1 MITPWRAPMLDA
13 AFKALAQMFTQPFRN
28 VLWKSIGLAA
38 ILIIVIGIGLN
49 RVLVWLAGVVQG
61 WAEQTIGLT
70 TNMPVTLLAWILSF
84 ATTLGIIVGS
94 VLLMPAVTAL
104 VASFFVDEIA
114 VEVERSHYPDEP
126 VGHELPLSRAIIQGL
141 KTALLAVGVYL
152 LALPFMLLAGF
163 GAVIFFLCTAFLLG
177 REYFI
182 LAAMRFRPPTE
193 ARHLRRMHQ
202 GTVFIAGMF
211 IAAFVSIPILNLATP
226 LFGMAFMVHMH
237 KRLTGPPKPFDEDRF
252 GRHLEGCARG
262 GLPGLLQRSAIRHCS
277 HSGRRATHT

>member
-1 MITPWRAPMLDA
+1 MLDA

-38 ILIIVIGIGLN
+38 ILIIIVGIGLN

-61 WAEQTIGLT
+61 WAEQTIGFT
-70 TNMPVTLLAWILSF
+70 TNMPVTLLAWVISF
-84 ATTLGIIVGS
+84 AATLGIIVGS

-104 VASFFVDEIA
+104 VGSFFVDEIA
-114 VEVERSHYPDEP
+114 EEVERSHYPNEP
-126 VGHELPLSRAIIQGL
+126 VGHELPVWRASIQGL

-177 REYFI
+177 REYFL
-182 LAAMRFRPPTE
+182 LAAMRFRPPAE
-193 ARHLRRMHQ
+193 AKQLRRVHQ
-202 GTVFIAGMF
+202 GSLFIAGMF

-226 LFGMAFMVHMH
+226 LFGMAFMVHIH
-237 KRLTGPPKPFDEDRF
+237 KRLTGPHPRLNDDRF
-252 GRHLEGCARG
+252 GRHLEG
-262 GLPGLLQRSAIRHCS
+262 
-277 HSGRRATHT
+277 

>member
-1 MITPWRAPMLDA
+1 MLDA
-13 AFKALAQMFTQPFRN
+13 AFKALAEMFTQPFRN
-28 VLWKSIGLAA
+28 VLWKSIGLAT
-38 ILIIVIGIGLN
+38 ILIVIVGIGLN

-61 WAEQTIGLT
+61 WAEQTVGFT
-70 TNMPVTLLAWILSF
+70 TSMPVTLLAWILSF

-104 VASFFVDEIA
+104 VASFFVDQIA
-114 VEVERSHYPDEP
+114 EEVERSHYPDEP
-126 VGHELPLSRAIIQGL
+126 VGHELPLWRALIQGL

-182 LAAMRFRPPTE
+182 LAAMRFRSPSE
-193 ARHLRRMHQ
+193 AKHLGRVHQ
-202 GTVFIAGMF
+202 GTLFIAGMF

-237 KRLTGPPKPFDEDRF
+237 KRLTGPPPRFDEDRF
-252 GRHLEGCARG
+252 GPHAG
-262 GLPGLLQRSAIRHCS
+262 G
-277 HSGRRATHT
+277 

>member
-1 MITPWRAPMLDA
+1 MLDA

-70 TNMPVTLLAWILSF
+70 TNMPVTLLA
-84 ATTLGIIVGS
+84 ATFGITVGS

-104 VASFFVDEIA
+104 VASFFVDQIA
-114 VEVERSHYPDEP
+114 EQVERSHYPDEP
-126 VGHELPLSRAIIQGL
+126 VGHELPLWRATMQGL

-182 LAAMRFRPPTE
+182 LAAMRFRPPSE
-193 ARHLRRMHQ
+193 ARQLRRLHQ
-202 GTVFIAGMF
+202 GTLFIAGMF

-226 LFGMAFMVHMH
+226 LFGMAFMVHIH
-237 KRLTGPPKPFDEDRF
+237 KRLTGPPSPFDEDRF
-252 GRHLEGCARG
+252 GRHLEG
-262 GLPGLLQRSAIRHCS
+262 
-277 HSGRRATHT
+277 

>member
-1 MITPWRAPMLDA
+1 MLDA

-38 ILIIVIGIGLN
+38 ILIVLVGIGLN
-49 RVLVWLAGVVQG
+49 RVLVWLAGVVQA
-61 WAEQTIGLT
+61 WAEQTVGFT

-84 ATTLGIIVGS
+84 ATTLGIVVGS
-94 VLLMPAVTAL
+94 VLLMPAVTSL
-104 VASFFVDEIA
+104 VASFFVDQIA
-114 VEVERSHYPDEP
+114 EVVERSHYPDEP
-126 VGHELPLSRAIIQGL
+126 LGHELPLWRAIIQGL

-177 REYFI
+177 REYFL
-182 LAAMRFRPPTE
+182 LAAMRFRSPSE
-193 ARHLRRMHQ
+193 ARHLRRLHQ
-202 GTVFIAGMF
+202 GTLFIAGMF

-237 KRLTGPPKPFDEDRF
+237 KRLTGPPSPFDEDRF
-252 GRHLEGCARG
+252 SRHLDG
-262 GLPGLLQRSAIRHCS
+262 
-277 HSGRRATHT
+277 